1 MKDEQILEYLKAGNY
16 SKASEKL
23 YAYFPVIKKLV
34 LKNNGT
40 KQDAE
45 DVYQEALIIF
55 IKKVQSQNFV
65 LSSSLNTYLY
75 SVCRFL
81 WNDQLKKKNK
91 SIEVDI
97 EKNQK
102 YLKEEE
108 FENDPQGEVYNK
120 LAEKAFNLLGDKC
133 KQLLQLFYFNK
144 IGLKQ
149 IAITLKFS
157 SEKIAKNQKYRCL
170 EKAKENLKILKSTS
184 YE

>member
-1 MKDEQILEYLKAGNY
+1 MKDEQILKYLKVANY
-16 SKASEKL
+16 NKASEKL
-23 YAYFPVIKKLV
+23 YTYFPVIKKLV
-34 LKNNGT
+34 VKNNGT

-45 DVYQEALIIF
+45 DIFQEGLIIL

-65 LSSSLNTYLY
+65 LSSSLNTYIY

-91 SIEVDI
+91 NIEVDI
-97 EKNQK
+97 EKNQQ
-102 YLKEEE
+102 YLNESE
-108 FENDPQGEVYNK
+108 FESDQQSEFENK

-144 IGLKQ
+144 ISLKQ
-149 IAITLKFS
+149 IAVTLEFS

-170 EKAKENLKILKSTS
+170 EKAKENLKTLKSTS
-184 YE
+184 HE